1 MRTPAIARL
10 AEPGPVRSAAAL
22 ALRSEL
28 QMSLGVC
35 PDRGGPIANRALD
48 RIVDAVRT
56 VQPIGRPHA
65 RSD

>member
-22 ALRSEL
+22 AIRSEL

-35 PDRGGPIANRALD
+35 PDRGGAIANRLLD
-48 RIVDAVRT
+48 RVVEATRT
-56 VQPIGRPHA
+56 AQPIGRP
-65 RSD
+65 RP